1 MVRVILVGPPRAG
14 KSTYAREL
22 RAQGVPT
29 FCGDPLSKVKD
40 PEPGEVV
47 YLPECYDIKPD
58 SGDRFIADHWFTMPG
73 PWVCEGVL
81 MARALRKVVQ
91 DNRVRILDGVRIV
104 RFTSQHAHAVT
115 KPGQVTMAKAI
126 DTVWS
131 QIAGELKHL
140 TEIR

>member
-1 MVRVILVGPPRAG
+1 MRIIVVGACRSG

-29 FCGDPLSKVKD
+29 FCTDPKSLVKD
-40 PEPGEVV
+40 VEDGVN
-47 YLPECYDIKPD
+47 YLPE
-58 SGDRFIADHWFTMPG
+58 RFASKGMWSEASRYIADVLFRMPG
-73 PWVCEGVL
+73 PYCIEGV
-81 MARALRKVVQ
+81 ATVRALRKLLA
-91 DNRVRILDGVRIV
+91 DGRVRELDGVRIV